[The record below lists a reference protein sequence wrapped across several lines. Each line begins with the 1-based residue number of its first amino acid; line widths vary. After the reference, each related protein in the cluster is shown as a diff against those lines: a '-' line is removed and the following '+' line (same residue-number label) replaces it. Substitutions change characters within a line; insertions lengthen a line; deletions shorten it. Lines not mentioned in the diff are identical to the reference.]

1 MDKNQQPD
9 KREHARNT
17 LPDDL
22 KPVFD
27 ELVEDYKFAT
37 IKQFGRGYAAY
48 MVLADLIR
56 VGWRHTAA
64 PLPDTETQTENR
76 Q

>member
-1 MDKNQQPD
+1 MDTNQQSD
-9 KREHARNT
+9 KRANARNT

-37 IKQFGRGYAAY
+37 INRFGRGYAAY
-48 MVLADLIR
+48 MVLADLVR
-56 VGWRHTAA
+56 VGW
-64 PLPDTETQTENR
+64 
-76 Q
+76 